1 MFVPLDRRH
10 FTIIHELAPTLSS
23 GGRISNSLWEESSSR
38 DGRNSGGQVD
48 NTLWVEKAVAGG
60 YTTLIGG
67 ETSGRRW
74 SSRRRKYN
82 TQWMEGLA
90 GGNTLLF
97 GWKGNGELVN
107 NYVCVKDRV
116 AEGYTNLYGW
126 KGMAGE
132 YTILLEWRDWWA
144 GIEFCWDRGNG
155 GQNWWADIEFCWDGE
170 NGGQNSLWVEEGLAC
185 DYTILLG
192 YREWRAERMSGR
204 YTILYGWRKW
214 RTGLQFSMGGGGI
227 GVPVN
232 NSVYVE
238 GI

>member
-82 TQWMEGLA
+82 TQWMEELA
-90 GGNTLLF
+90 GRNTLLF

-155 GQNWWADIEFCWDGE
+155 GQVY
-170 NGGQNSLWVEEGLAC
+170 NSVWMKGMGRGYIIVWVKELVGR
-185 DYTILLG
+185 YRILL
-192 YREWRAERMSGR
+192 
-204 YTILYGWRKW
+204 GWRKW
-214 RTGLQFSMGGGGI
+214 RAGIQFSLGGGNGEREFRSVIEFSMGGGGI
-227 GVPVN
+227 GVRLH
-232 NSVYVE
+232 NSSWL
-238 GI
+238 